1 MINTNKIFCLL
12 FAFAIAILP
21 SLIMPTPVFADE
33 TNKLTTEQADTEGC
47 KYSALQK
54 QYMDDST
61 CWYCMVVGKMTGAYL
76 YAASLIMPTVKTLAL
91 LVVKIGFLIWLALHI
106 LKQVS
111 SLSPTSV
118 GKMLQEILVMGF
130 KVLLAT
136 LIINNGISFL
146 NAYLLTPIIDTGI
159 DVGNAIFDEIA
170 RDFDISNQGGK

>member
-1 MINTNKIFCLL
+1 
-12 FAFAIAILP
+12 
-21 SLIMPTPVFADE
+21 
-33 TNKLTTEQADTEGC
+33 
-47 KYSALQK
+47 
-54 QYMDDST
+54 
-61 CWYCMVVGKMTGAYL
+61 MVVGKMTGAYL

-111 SLSPTSV
+111 SMSPTSV
-118 GKMLQEILVMGF
+118 GKMLQEILITGF

-159 DVGNAIFDEIA
+159 DAGNAIFDEIA
-170 RDFDISNQGGK
+170 QDFDISNQGGK